1 MENEIKNLKASLE
14 VVRDYAKEAEN
25 LVTQINKETENIRKE
40 YDLTLPQI
48 KDMIHEDMHVLKE
61 FSNPKYPDTTRL
73 TVCVGQENGLHFKA
87 YILLSDE
94 GEYKKAIKKQI
105 SWSWGGIPSS
115 DVLYADGAFAGE
127 SANPKMDAELQLLCE
142 NWPDVLRQAYEKML
156 KAYKKNV
163 TSDLQ
168 KAVAQKERIYQKY
181 CCLKA
186 VCDSV
191 NTTD

>member
-1 MENEIKNLKASLE
+1 MKNEIKNLKASLE

-94 GEYKKAIKKQI
+94 GEYKKGPAGNRLALGGVLAFEVLFNSFLSSTCAIFNMFFDFMVKAEAIKDRNSKNDCETNSDPNRNKKI
-105 SWSWGGIPSS
+105 SYQPDEQS
-115 DVLYADGAFAGE
+115 D
-127 SANPKMDAELQLLCE
+127 SIK
-142 NWPDVLRQAYEKML
+142 R
-156 KAYKKNV
+156 
-163 TSDLQ
+163 T
-168 KAVAQKERIYQKY
+168 
-181 CCLKA
+181 
-186 VCDSV
+186 
-191 NTTD
+191 

>member
-1 MENEIKNLKASLE
+1 MKNEIKNLKASLE

-48 KDMIHEDMHVLKE
+48 KDMIHEDMLVLKE

-94 GEYKKAIKKQI
+94 GEYKKA
-105 SWSWGGIPSS
+105 S
-115 DVLYADGAFAGE
+115 DEDDECNESETSFSPEKALE
-127 SANPKMDAELQLLCE
+127 SAISHLKDKISEKTGID
-142 NWPDVLRQAYEKML
+142 PDKIDVEIRKVDLSSL
-156 KAYKKNV
+156 FKKIMEDH
-163 TSDLQ
+163 SDLSDD
-168 KAVAQKERIYQKY
+168 EE
-181 CCLKA
+181 
-186 VCDSV
+186 
-191 NTTD
+191 

>member
-1 MENEIKNLKASLE
+1 MKNEIKNLKASLE

-94 GEYKKAIKKQI
+94 GEYKKAMLILEKKMTI
-105 SWSWGGIPSS
+105 SIT
-115 DVLYADGAFAGE
+115 ADPM
-127 SANPKMDAELQLLCE
+127 SLHKQ
-142 NWPDVLRQAYEKML
+142 QAAPTVITVRPIHGMHP
-156 KAYKKNV
+156 V
-163 TSDLQ
+163 
-168 KAVAQKERIYQKY
+168 
-181 CCLKA
+181 
-186 VCDSV
+186 
-191 NTTD
+191 